1 MKFLLEWKLKVKKG
15 LSSAAVFV
23 YIVLGIIF
31 IVASFIWLDEKNIWY
46 KIFYTVGT
54 TMLAG
59 GVFGSIAKSSQ
70 FTDIFSKILRDII
83 YGKEQLDNRN
93 DLEKIW
99 ENVTEVL
106 SKKKFNKING
116 EMQRNIK
123 KYFLPVDHDY
133 YYDNFNIDVNIEY
146 DEDDRDYLIIKEVT
160 TFNLICEDEKQKI
173 KNQFSCVIK
182 MDMAKISDTKYNLKK
197 LQFNSV
203 DYDGKYGATIDGN
216 KLIFKYEKELSG
228 KKSYHI
234 KREDEKRFNI
244 KYNPIKS
251 QIAVWVYN
259 NLRMDITYPKDLDLD
274 IRGLGL
280 LNELNIEDKAANK
293 FINRKVIDYKGL
305 VYKNQGIFVIFKT

>member
-1 MKFLLEWKLKVKKG
+1 MKFFSEWKSKIKNG
-15 LSSAAVFV
+15 LSSAAVFI
-23 YIVLGIIF
+23 YIVLGVIF

-83 YGKEQLDNRN
+83 YGKEHLDNRS
-93 DLEKIW
+93 DLEQIW

-116 EMQRNIK
+116 EMQKNIK

-133 YYDNFNIDVNIEY
+133 YYDNFNIDINIEY
-146 DEDDRDYLIIKEVT
+146 DDDDRDYVIVKEIT
-160 TFNLICEDEKQKI
+160 TFNLVCEDEKQKI
-173 KNQFSCVIK
+173 KNQFSCIIK
-182 MDMAKISDTKYNLKK
+182 MDMSKMSGTKYSLNK
-197 LQFNSV
+197 LQFNSI
-203 DYDGKYGATIDGN
+203 DHDGKCVSTVEGN
-216 KLIFKYEKELSG
+216 KYIFKYEKELTG
-228 KKSYHI
+228 KKYHQI
-234 KREDEKRFNI
+234 RREDEKRFNI

-259 NLRMDITYPKDLDLD
+259 NIRMDITYPKDLDLE

-280 LNELNIEDKAANK
+280 LNELSIDDKANK
-293 FINRKVIDYKGL
+293 VINRKVVEYKGL
-305 VYKNQGIFVIFKT
+305 IYKNQGVFILFKA